1 MKAVAI
7 IPARAGSTRLP
18 KKNRKKLLGTSLIEW
33 SINFAKKLK
42 FLDDIIVTTND
53 KVILK
58 NIKKNKST
66 VKTIIRPQVLSGK
79 RTKMEDV
86 IFHALR
92 KYEKKFG
99 KISTILLLQPTS
111 PIRSVKKIYYGYK
124 KYNYYKKKKSVISV
138 SNTNFSYKRNFEI
151 KKKNLMLVNFKRSKK
166 NLYQVNGNFYFA
178 STSFLKKYKSF
189 YFKYKTYPVVLNSKK
204 LSVDIDTIYDFK
216 KAENFLSL

>member
-1 MKAVAI
+1 MKVVAI
-7 IPARAGSTRLP
+7 IPARAGSIRLP
-18 KKNRKKLLGTSLIEW
+18 KKNRKKLLGIPLIEW

-53 KVILK
+53 KIILK

-66 VKTIIRPQVLSGK
+66 VKTFIRPQGLSGK
-79 RTKMEDV
+79 TAKMEDV
-86 IFHALR
+86 IFHVLR

-111 PIRSVKKIYYGYK
+111 PIRSVKKVYYGYK

-138 SNTNFSYKRNFEI
+138 SNTNFSQKRNFEI
-151 KKKNLMLVNFKRSKK
+151 KNKNLMLANYKKNKK
-166 NLYQVNGNFYFA
+166 NLYQVNGNFYFV

-189 YFKYKTYPVVLNSKK
+189 YFKHRTYPVVLNSKI
-204 LSVDIDTIYDFK
+204 LSVDVDTIYDFK
-216 KAENFLSL
+216 KAENFLS

>member
-111 PIRSVKKIYYGYK
+111 PIRSVKKIYYGYR
-124 KYNYYKKKKSVISV
+124 
-138 SNTNFSYKRNFEI
+138 NTTIIKR
-151 KKKNLMLVNFKRSKK
+151 KNL
-166 NLYQVNGNFYFA
+166 
-178 STSFLKKYKSF
+178 
-189 YFKYKTYPVVLNSKK
+189 
-204 LSVDIDTIYDFK
+204 
-216 KAENFLSL
+216 